1 MRNSSTTV
9 PPFYDQEQSGAPPL
23 FPPMLTDQ
31 LELLGSIHR
40 PTTLIAD
47 EIIVS
52 IVSLRTP
59 PALAPEFKIAK
70 RSRKPDYSSP
80 YPKKAIRAR
89 SRSMT
94 PSICSD
100 SQSSSNHS
108 FDSGSS
114 TSITPLSEDSKIPK
128 PLGEAGG
135 SGRGRYILY
144 DALNWS
150 PKKYTEFKVC
160 NVHACSLFQSSQ
172 DTKKFMYVVISDDLT
187 TTQCASAQS
196 PAQLEVVR
204 NKVTMKQ
211 PHCAGQGSHGMLG
224 YRQVP
229 RP

>member
-1 MRNSSTTV
+1 TV

-150 PKKYTEFKVC
+150 PKKYTEFK
-160 NVHACSLFQSSQ
+160 
-172 DTKKFMYVVISDDLT
+172 KFMYVVISDDLT

-204 NKVTMKQ
+204 NKAIDRFPDLEDYSDLWPVNDIITTRLKYTSRHVT
-211 PHCAGQGSHGMLG
+211 
-224 YRQVP
+224 R
-229 RP
+229 